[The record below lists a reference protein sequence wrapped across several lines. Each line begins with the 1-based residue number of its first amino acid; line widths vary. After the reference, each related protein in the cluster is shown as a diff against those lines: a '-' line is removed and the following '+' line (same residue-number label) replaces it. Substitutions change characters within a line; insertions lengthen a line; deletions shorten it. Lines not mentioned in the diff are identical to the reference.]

1 MKYAYRLG
9 KSLMLPVACLPVAGL
24 LMGIGFLMDP
34 VGHGDSYLIS
44 QFLVKAGSILIDH
57 MSLLFTLGVAVGMA
71 DEQDGTAALAGVVS
85 WLVIQQ
91 VLTAENI
98 RVLTGNQTDLSAFAH
113 IDNQLV
119 GILCGLIGASCINK
133 YRFCHFP
140 GPFAAFGGRRAAVL
154 AASFCA
160 SVVSVLLM
168 FIWPQLYEIC
178 VYLGESLV
186 ETGSLGVGIYAFL
199 NRLLIPTGFHHA
211 LNSVLWF
218 DMAGISD
225 LKRFWDGTGIYGQTG
240 MYMTGFFPVMIFG
253 LPGAALAMYH
263 TALPEQKKMAG
274 GLLLTASICSV
285 VTGVTEPLE
294 FSFMFLAPGLFL
306 IHAFLTGL
314 IGFICAEL
322 PLRIGFNFSAGLLDY
337 LLCLNAPMTENPW
350 LLWPVGI
357 FSGILYYV
365 LVRFCIQKFRLHT
378 PGREEPEKTKSSI

>member
-24 LMGIGFLMDP
+24 LMGIGFWMDP

-44 QFLVKAGSILIDH
+44 QILVKAGSILIDH

-154 AASFCA
+154 AASFYA

-199 NRLLIPTGFHHA
+199 NRLLT
-211 LNSVLWF
+211 
-218 DMAGISD
+218 
-225 LKRFWDGTGIYGQTG
+225 
-240 MYMTGFFPVMIFG
+240 
-253 LPGAALAMYH
+253 
-263 TALPEQKKMAG
+263 
-274 GLLLTASICSV
+274 
-285 VTGVTEPLE
+285 
-294 FSFMFLAPGLFL
+294 
-306 IHAFLTGL
+306 
-314 IGFICAEL
+314 
-322 PLRIGFNFSAGLLDY
+322 LLDFI
-337 LLCLNAPMTENPW
+337 M
-350 LLWPVGI
+350 
-357 FSGILYYV
+357 
-365 LVRFCIQKFRLHT
+365 H
-378 PGREEPEKTKSSI
+378 

>member
-24 LMGIGFLMDP
+24 LMGIGFWMDP

-44 QFLVKAGSILIDH
+44 QILVKAGSILIDH

-154 AASFCA
+154 AASFYA

-168 FIWPQLYEIC
+168 FIWPQL
-178 VYLGESLV
+178 
-186 ETGSLGVGIYAFL
+186 
-199 NRLLIPTGFHHA
+199 
-211 LNSVLWF
+211 
-218 DMAGISD
+218 
-225 LKRFWDGTGIYGQTG
+225 
-240 MYMTGFFPVMIFG
+240 
-253 LPGAALAMYH
+253 
-263 TALPEQKKMAG
+263 
-274 GLLLTASICSV
+274 
-285 VTGVTEPLE
+285 
-294 FSFMFLAPGLFL
+294 
-306 IHAFLTGL
+306 
-314 IGFICAEL
+314 
-322 PLRIGFNFSAGLLDY
+322 
-337 LLCLNAPMTENPW
+337 
-350 LLWPVGI
+350 
-357 FSGILYYV
+357 
-365 LVRFCIQKFRLHT
+365 
-378 PGREEPEKTKSSI
+378 